1 MRIDKPSP
9 RPVGGAGRA
18 AAPHRG
24 KRNDVG
30 GAGGGAADSV
40 ALSSLS
46 ASVSILAGDS
56 PQRQQR
62 VEGLELEVRE
72 RRYRED
78 ARATS
83 AAIVR
88 EALGEARAA

>member
-1 MRIDKPSP
+1 MRIDNPSP

-18 AAPHRG
+18 AAPDRG
-24 KRNDVG
+24 KGNHAPG
-30 GAGGGAADSV
+30 TGGGAPDSV

-46 ASVSILAGDS
+46 ASVLILAGDS

-78 ARATS
+78 SRATS
-83 AAIVR
+83 GAMVR

>member
-1 MRIDKPSP
+1 MRIDNPSA
-9 RPVGGAGRA
+9 RPIGGAGRA
-18 AAPHRG
+18 SAPDRG
-24 KRNDVG
+24 KRSDVPG
-30 GAGGGAADSV
+30 GGGGAADSV

-46 ASVSILAGDS
+46 ASVLILAGDS

-83 AAIVR
+83 AAMVR